1 MLASTTLYDLC
12 RNRAETRPETTAFG
26 FLSEGDIT
34 ADITYQGLDAAAR
47 VIAAGLRP
55 LAQPG
60 DRALL
65 LYEPG
70 LDFITA
76 FYGCLYA
83 GLIPAPVPPPN
94 TRKTG
99 QAVARIAAIAASAGT
114 SLLLS
119 TSGLLARLAVPL
131 GADSGAHA
139 TAITPLA
146 TDRLT
151 ADPDDWRPPRPRPED
166 AAYLQFSSGSTGA
179 PKGTVITHSAALH
192 NLDQISRT
200 LRLDPEQALVSWLPM
215 HHDTGLVAGA
225 LTPLYDGFPAWL
237 MSPLEFIQRPASWLS
252 AISKLSAT
260 GTVAPD
266 FGYEL
271 CARRV
276 NERQRADLDLSGLR
290 LALSGAEPIR
300 PTTIERFSRTF
311 EPCGFRTTAFFPCYG
326 LAEATLL
333 VSGGPADTGAQTL
346 VCDTEAL
353 ARHDV
358 VPVPPGAP
366 GSRTLV
372 ACGPVVPGVDLVI
385 VDPATARPCPPG
397 RVGEIWLSGPN
408 VGSGYYNDPERTAE
422 TFGATLAEAPER
434 TYLRTGDLGFLHDG
448 LLYITGR
455 IKDVL
460 IVDGRNLYAQ
470 DLELTIRESDPAL
483 DTHACAVFPIDD
495 GTREEIVAV
504 VEVDP
509 DDGMSEDRLA
519 KIVREAVGAEHG
531 VQLGRVLALRPG
543 SIPLT
548 SSGKVQRFAC
558 RDAVLD
564 GTFDSARTTALTR
577 VQEEV

>member
-1 MLASTTLYDLC
+1 MLAATTLYDLC
-12 RNRAETRPETTAFG
+12 RNRAESRPDTTAFG

-34 ADITYQGLDAAAR
+34 ADLTYQGLDAAAR
-47 VIAAGLRP
+47 AIAAALRP
-55 LAQPG
+55 LARPG

-70 LDFITA
+70 LDFVTA

-83 GLIPAPVPPPN
+83 GVIPAPVPPPS
-94 TRKTG
+94 TRKSG
-99 QAVARIAAIAASAGT
+99 QAVARITAIAASAGT
-114 SLLLS
+114 SLMLS
-119 TSGLLARLAVPL
+119 TSGRLARLAVPL
-131 GADSGAHA
+131 GTDSATHA
-139 TAITPLA
+139 TGITPVP
-146 TDRLT
+146 TDRMN
-151 ADPDDWRPPRPRPED
+151 ADPGDWRPPRPRPED
-166 AAYLQFSSGSTGA
+166 TAYLQFSSGSTGA

-200 LRLDPEQALVSWLPM
+200 LRLDSEQSLVSWLPM

-225 LTPLYDGFPAWL
+225 LSPLYDAFPSWL
-237 MSPLEFIQRPASWLS
+237 MSPLEFMQRPASWLS

-276 NERQRADLDLSGLR
+276 NERQRADLDLSSLR
-290 LALSGAEPIR
+290 LALSGAEPVR
-300 PTTIERFSRTF
+300 PATLERFAQTF
-311 EPCGFRTTAFFPCYG
+311 EPCGFRRNAFLPCYG

-333 VSGGPADTGAQTL
+333 VSGGPADTGARTL
-346 VCDTEAL
+346 VCDAEAL

-358 VPVPPGAP
+358 VPVPPGTS
-366 GSRTLV
+366 GSRALV
-372 ACGPVVPGVDLVI
+372 ACGRAVPGVDLAI
-385 VDPATARPCPPG
+385 VDPATARRCPPG

-408 VGSGYYNDPERTAE
+408 VGGGYFNDPERTAA
-422 TFGATLAEAPER
+422 TFGARLAEGPKR
-434 TYLRTGDLGFLHDG
+434 TYLRTGDLGFCHDG
-448 LLYITGR
+448 QLYITGR

-470 DLELTIRESDPAL
+470 DLELTVRQSHPAL
-483 DTHACAVFPIDD
+483 GTHACAVFPVDD

-504 VEVDP
+504 IEVDP
-509 DDGMSEDRLA
+509 EAPMSEDRLT
-519 KIVREAVGAEHG
+519 KTVREAVSAEHG
-531 VQLGRVLALRPG
+531 VQLGRVLGLRPG

-564 GTFDSARTTALTR
+564 GTFDSAPATELSR